1 MFEQCRASLEQYI
14 VALRQKTM
22 TKRGDHL
29 LQEVR
34 ARLRQLQWLHA
45 RLLHL
50 ERELEEEGLKTSSP
64 EHRRPK
70 VFKQI
75 FHEESGTKSNPQIQ
89 AQLPF
94 QRIDE
99 LRVLLEAFYYSAHRV
114 RDILRDQESDLPGVP
129 GFEAKGVR
137 DVRNHLVEH
146 PGRDKGVLVYSTACG
161 GPVGPQLRL
170 LRWSLDP
177 PGTQD
182 QGLHHNAKEFEH
194 ALEVCLSRAISAGS
208 PNPTIDADGAG
219 GRSPP
224 APSS

>member
-1 MFEQCRASLEQYI
+1 MFEQCRTSLEQYI

-45 RLLHL
+45 RLLQL
-50 ERELEEEGLKTSSP
+50 ERELQEEDLKTFP
-64 EHRRPK
+64 EHQRPEWL
-70 VFKQI
+70 KQV
-75 FHEESGTKSNPQIQ
+75 FHEESGKKSDPSIMAEN
-89 AQLPF
+89 PF

-114 RDILRDQESDLPGVP
+114 RDILRDHDSDLPGVT

-137 DVRNHLVEH
+137 DARNHLVEH
-146 PGRDKGVLVYSTACG
+146 PGRKKGILVYTTACG
-161 GPVGPQLRL
+161 GPVGPQLRP

-182 QGLHHNAKEFEH
+182 HGCITTLKSSNTPS
-194 ALEVCLSRAISAGS
+194 EVCLSRAISAAS
-208 PNPTIDADGAG
+208 PKPTIDADGAG